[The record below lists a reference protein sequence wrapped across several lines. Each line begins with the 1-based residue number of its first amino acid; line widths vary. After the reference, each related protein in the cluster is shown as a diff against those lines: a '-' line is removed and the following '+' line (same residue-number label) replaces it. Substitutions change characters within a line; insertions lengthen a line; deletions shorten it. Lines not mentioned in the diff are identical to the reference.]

1 MKKKRFKTLFL
12 LFLKF
17 AIFSIPY
24 MKRVVQRESIRLR
37 PTYIGFKSQS
47 LFIFLVEKTIP
58 FIERKCKMNIKTIVN
73 VVETVSAVASAA
85 GVAVEI
91 ATMFGLGKKTDTS
104 DIETAVE
111 KAVAKA
117 MHSCKKKNS
126 SYHRSTTS
134 KGL

>member
-1 MKKKRFKTLFL
+1 
-12 LFLKF
+12 
-17 AIFSIPY
+17 

-91 ATMFGLGKKTDTS
+91 AAMFGLGKKTDTS

-111 KAVAKA
+111 
-117 MHSCKKKNS
+117 
-126 SYHRSTTS
+126 
-134 KGL
+134 